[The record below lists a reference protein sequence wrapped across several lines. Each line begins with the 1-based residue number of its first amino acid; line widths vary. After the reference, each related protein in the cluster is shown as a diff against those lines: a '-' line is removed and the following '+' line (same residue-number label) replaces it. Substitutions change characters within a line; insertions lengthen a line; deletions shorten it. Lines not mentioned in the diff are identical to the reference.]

1 MHRRESERVKLRKT
15 SRPGWKLPG
24 MFMLIA
30 CCISLAGCATTGYKS
45 AEAKSQVTAS
55 TAEMPQEKAPE
66 PKLEAS
72 PPANPLESTPVREDR
87 SALLYKVREADSLA
101 VRFIHNPELNADV
114 SVRPDGKINLPL
126 VGEVMVEGLTVPEFH
141 AVVSSRYREFIEE
154 TSYGHLIKE
163 GDFLDLRFVYNPE
176 LNIGVRV
183 RSDGKISLP
192 LLGDVQAAGL
202 RPDALRKNLIKR
214 YAGHIRNPDVALLVG
229 DTTAKKVSA
238 DPEFITVALTHH
250 ADLEIFVGGEV
261 QAPKVIKF
269 EGQITTLQAI
279 MKAGGVKDTG
289 DLAKVVVLRRGKF
302 EKADWIQVNLSKPLS
317 GASLTNDIAL
327 RNGDVVIVPM
337 TGIAKVD
344 LFVRQYIREVL
355 PIQSFFNVTV
365 IPLDAGAGAL

>member
-1 MHRRESERVKLRKT
+1 
-15 SRPGWKLPG
+15 
-24 MFMLIA
+24 
-30 CCISLAGCATTGYKS
+30 
-45 AEAKSQVTAS
+45 
-55 TAEMPQEKAPE
+55 
-66 PKLEAS
+66 
-72 PPANPLESTPVREDR
+72 
-87 SALLYKVREADSLA
+87 
-101 VRFIHNPELNADV
+101 
-114 SVRPDGKINLPL
+114 
-126 VGEVMVEGLTVPEFH
+126 MVEGLTVPELH

-154 TSYGHLIKE
+154 TSYGDLIKE
-163 GDFLDLRFVYNPE
+163 GDSLDLRFVYNPE

-202 RPDALRKNLIKR
+202 RPGALRKNLIKR

-229 DTTAKKVSA
+229 DTTAKKVFA
-238 DPEFITVALTHH
+238 NPEFITVALTQH

-302 EKADWIQVNLSKPLS
+302 EKADWIQLNLSKPLS
-317 GASLTNDIAL
+317 GASLNNDIAL

-365 IPLDAGAGAL
+365 IPLDAGAGGL